1 MKTAIVTGASRGLGK
16 AIAHAL
22 AGDGYDLFL
31 SARSEQSLHAL
42 KADLHT
48 IHGVKVRIDA
58 VDFNVEEAVSAY
70 GRRLAEEVGTV
81 DVLVNNLGIFN
92 PDTLEDVE
100 TFLDQHMRVNFYG
113 AFHLTQ
119 ALLKKLENQGHGH
132 IFNVL
137 SVVNHHP
144 RVDAAGYTIS
154 KFALFGYHRLLQKSL
169 KPKGIKVTG
178 LFPSSINT
186 SSWDGVDAPKDDF
199 VQPEDI
205 ASLIVNVLHMQR
217 GTVVSDIDLRSINP
231 DY

>member
-22 AGDGYDLFL
+22 AEDGYDLCL
-31 SARSEQSLHAL
+31 SARSAEGLLAL
-42 KADLHT
+42 RDDLQT
-48 IHGVKVRIDA
+48 TYGVRVRVDA
-58 VDFNVEEAVSAY
+58 VDFNQEGAVSAY
-70 GRRLAEEVGTV
+70 GRQLAAETGAV
-81 DVLVNNLGIFN
+81 DVLVNNLGIFT
-92 PDTLEDVE
+92 PDTLENVE
-100 TFLDQHMRVNFYG
+100 TLLDQHIKVNFYG

-119 ALLKKLENQGHGH
+119 ALLQKFESQGHGH

-137 SVVNHHP
+137 SVVNHHA
-144 RVDAAGYTIS
+144 RVDAASYTIS
-154 KFALFGYHRLLQKSL
+154 KFALLGYHRLLQKTL

-186 SSWDGVDAPKDDF
+186 SSWDGVEAPKGDF

-205 ASLIVNVLHMQR
+205 ASLIVNTLHMKR